1 MAEHGRQGEGRKVLD
16 SLLEVLERPD
26 EAWIERVRKLRA
38 ESSMDVLSELI
49 RLLTHVRLTEKDA
62 EEAWRAILAHRT
74 EMQARLGRDVGLR
87 LAVFDWFVNID
98 PRLKEPTVM
107 ELAQFERTE
116 RSAMTD
122 WLTGL
127 YNRGAFRSAALRE
140 LRRAQRYRQT
150 LSVIFFDLDD
160 FKVVNDRFGHE
171 LGDQVLREV
180 SRLLRRSV
188 RDVDVAAR
196 FGGEEFAVLLPET
209 GRSGAVAVAD
219 RVRNSI
225 IKQTNVRDPHE
236 EPLKLTVSGG
246 IAVYPDDGGELG
258 DLLRQADA
266 ALYRAK
272 AAGKN
277 CIVAQ
282 WVERRVARRFTVG
295 GWKTIVTVRREGA
308 NRTLTGSARDI
319 SRTGLSLMLPEL
331 LEVGQKVKL
340 SLANIEQDTNLA
352 LTGRVV
358 RHASVEGS
366 PETPQYEVGVGLEEA
381 SLGKIAPLIEGLAM
395 AKTGPEP
402 SARAGASDGP

>member
-1 MAEHGRQGEGRKVLD
+1 MTEPGRQTEGRKALE
-16 SLLEVLERPD
+16 SLLEILERPD
-26 EAWIERVRKLRA
+26 ESWLERVREQRA
-38 ESSMDVLSELI
+38 ASGVDVLSELI
-49 RLLTHVRLTEKDA
+49 RLLTHVRLGEKEA
-62 EEAWRAILAHRT
+62 EEAWTAILAHRN
-74 EMQARLGRDVGLR
+74 EMHQRLGRDVGLR

-127 YNRGAFRSAALRE
+127 YNRGAFRAAALRE

-150 LSVIFFDLDD
+150 LSIIFFDLDD
-160 FKVVNDRFGHE
+160 FKVVNDRYGHE
-171 LGDQVLREV
+171 LGDQVLRET

-196 FGGEEFAVLLPET
+196 YGGEEFAILLPET
-209 GRSGAVAVAD
+209 GRSGAVSVAE
-219 RVRNSI
+219 RVRASI
-225 IKQTNVRDPHE
+225 TKQTSVRDPHE
-236 EPLKLTVSGG
+236 EALKLTVSGG
-246 IAVYPDDGGELG
+246 IAVYPEDGGELG

-277 CIVAQ
+277 LIVAQ
-282 WVERRVARRFTVG
+282 WIERRVARRFTVG
-295 GWKTIVTVRREGA
+295 GWKTTVTVKREGTS
-308 NRTLTGSARDI
+308 RTLTGTARDI
-319 SRTGLSLMLPEL
+319 SRTGLSLMLPER

-340 SLANIEQDTNLA
+340 SLASMAQDRQLA

-358 RHASVEGS
+358 REAAVVGS
-366 PETPQYEVGVGLEEA
+366 DEITQYEVGVGLEEA
-381 SLGKIAPLIEGLAM
+381 SSGRIAAVIEVLAT
-395 AKTGPEP
+395 AKTAQDAVP
-402 SARAGASDGP
+402 RGASDGL